1 MPCPDGYY
9 GNMNQTIRQE
19 PNKDADK
26 QMSGLRESQKAGRRK
41 RILQA
46 ARQHFMERGYEAA
59 TIEAI
64 AETAEVS
71 AVTVFNHYGTKG
83 GLLLALVGESD
94 SILVEKIYEIL
105 GNPQPDPLEAILAVS
120 GAICRHAL
128 EYLRK
133 PVWRHVIATAVI
145 EGNSEFGRGY
155 AALDRELVRM
165 LASLL
170 EILRD
175 RGRLPADYPCA
186 VAAAMLY
193 NLHNA
198 RFIEFVSD
206 DDMPLETFDSKV
218 RQDIACAM
226 GSAVTT

>member
-1 MPCPDGYY
+1 
-9 GNMNQTIRQE
+9 
-19 PNKDADK
+19 
-26 QMSGLRESQKAGRRK
+26 MSGLRESQKAGRRK
-41 RILQA
+41 RILEA
-46 ARQHFMERGYEAA
+46 AREHFMERGFEAT

-83 GLLLALVGESD
+83 GVLLALVGESD
-94 SILVEKIYEIL
+94 SILIEKI
-105 GNPQPDPLEAILAVS
+105 GAILADPPADPLQAVLGFS

-133 PVWRHVIATAVI
+133 PIWRHVIATAVI
-145 EGNSEFGRGY
+145 EGSSEFGRGY

-165 LASLL
+165 LAGLL

-175 RGRLPADYPCA
+175 RGRLPADYPCT
-186 VAAAMLY
+186 VAAGVLY

-198 RFIEFVSD
+198 RFVEFMSD
-206 DDMPLETFDSKV
+206 DEMSTKTFDDLV
-218 RQDIACAM
+218 RLDIAYAM
-226 GSAVTT
+226 RDAVRP

>member
-1 MPCPDGYY
+1 
-9 GNMNQTIRQE
+9 
-19 PNKDADK
+19 
-26 QMSGLRESQKAGRRK
+26 MSGLRESQKAGRR
-41 RILQA
+41 RQILKA

-83 GLLLALVGESD
+83 GVLLALVGESD
-94 SILVEKIYEIL
+94 SILIGKINEIL
-105 GNPQPDPLEAILAVS
+105 ADPSPDPLEAVLRFSRV
-120 GAICRHAL
+120 ICRHAL
-128 EYLRK
+128 EYLHK

-170 EILRD
+170 DILRD
-175 RGRLPADYPCA
+175 RGHLTADYPSGVPA
-186 VAAAMLY
+186 GVLY

-198 RFIEFVSD
+198 RFIEFMSD
-206 DDMPLETFDSKV
+206 DEMPLETFDELV
-218 RQDIACAM
+218 RADIAYAM
-226 GSAVTT
+226 SEGVTP

>member
-1 MPCPDGYY
+1 
-9 GNMNQTIRQE
+9 
-19 PNKDADK
+19 
-26 QMSGLRESQKAGRRK
+26 MSGLRESQKAGRRK

-46 ARQHFMERGYEAA
+46 ARRHFMERGYEAA

-71 AVTVFNHYGTKG
+71 SVTVFNHYGTKG
-83 GLLLALVGESD
+83 GVLLALVGESD
-94 SILVEKIYEIL
+94 SILIEKIYAIL
-105 GNPQPDPLEAILAVS
+105 AGPPADPLEAVLAFS

-128 EYLRK
+128 DYLRK

-145 EGNSEFGRGY
+145 EGSSEFGRGY

-170 EILRD
+170 EILRE
-175 RGRLPADYPCA
+175 RRRLPADYPCA
-186 VAAAMLY
+186 IAAGVLY

-198 RFIEFVSD
+198 RFVEFMSD
-206 DDMPLETFDSKV
+206 DEMSLQAFDELV
-218 RQDIACAM
+218 RLDIAYAM
-226 GSAVTT
+226 RDAVRP

>member
-1 MPCPDGYY
+1 
-9 GNMNQTIRQE
+9 
-19 PNKDADK
+19 
-26 QMSGLRESQKAGRRK
+26 MSGLRESQKAGRRK
-41 RILQA
+41 RILEA
-46 ARQHFMERGYEAA
+46 AREHFMERGFEAA

-83 GLLLALVGESD
+83 GVLLALVGESD
-94 SILVEKIYEIL
+94 SILIEKI
-105 GNPQPDPLEAILAVS
+105 GAILADPPADPLQAVLGFS

-133 PVWRHVIATAVI
+133 PIWRHVIATAVI
-145 EGNSEFGRGY
+145 EGSSEFGRGY

-175 RGRLPADYPCA
+175 RGRLPAAYPCA
-186 VAAAMLY
+186 VAAGVLY

-198 RFIEFVSD
+198 RFVEFMSD
-206 DDMPLETFDSKV
+206 DEMSMKTFDDLV
-218 RQDIACAM
+218 RLDIAYAM
-226 GSAVTT
+226 RDAVRP

>member
-1 MPCPDGYY
+1 
-9 GNMNQTIRQE
+9 
-19 PNKDADK
+19 
-26 QMSGLRESQKAGRRK
+26 MSGLRESQKAGRRK
-41 RILQA
+41 RILEA
-46 ARQHFMERGYEAA
+46 AREHFMERGFEAT

-83 GLLLALVGESD
+83 GVLLALVGESD
-94 SILVEKIYEIL
+94 SILIEKI
-105 GNPQPDPLEAILAVS
+105 GAILADPPADPLQTVLAFS

-133 PVWRHVIATAVI
+133 PIWRHVIATAVI
-145 EGNSEFGRGY
+145 EGSSEFGRGY

-175 RGRLPADYPCA
+175 RGRLPAAYPCA
-186 VAAAMLY
+186 VAAGVLY

-198 RFIEFVSD
+198 RFVEFMSD
-206 DDMPLETFDSKV
+206 DEMSMKTFDDLV
-218 RQDIACAM
+218 RLDIAYAM
-226 GSAVTT
+226 RDAVTP

>member
-1 MPCPDGYY
+1 
-9 GNMNQTIRQE
+9 
-19 PNKDADK
+19 
-26 QMSGLRESQKAGRRK
+26 MSGLRESQKAGRR
-41 RILQA
+41 RQILKA
-46 ARQHFMERGYEAA
+46 ARRHFMERGYEAA

-71 AVTVFNHYGTKG
+71 AVTIFNHYGTKG
-83 GLLLALVGESD
+83 GVLLALVSESD
-94 SILVEKIYEIL
+94 SILIGKINEIL
-105 GNPQPDPLEAILAVS
+105 GDPPSDPLEAVLGFS
-120 GAICRHAL
+120 RAICRHAL
-128 EYLRK
+128 EYLKK

-155 AALDRELVRM
+155 AALDQELIRM

-186 VAAAMLY
+186 VAAGVLY

-198 RFIEFVSD
+198 RFIEFMSD
-206 DDMPLETFDSKV
+206 DEMPLETFDELV
-218 RQDIACAM
+218 RQDIAYAM
-226 GSAVTT
+226 EEGVKP

>member
-1 MPCPDGYY
+1 
-9 GNMNQTIRQE
+9 
-19 PNKDADK
+19 
-26 QMSGLRESQKAGRRK
+26 
-41 RILQA
+41 
-46 ARQHFMERGYEAA
+46 MERGYEAA

-83 GLLLALVGESD
+83 GVLLALVGESD
-94 SILVEKIYEIL
+94 SILIGKIHEIL
-105 GNPQPDPLEAILAVS
+105 ADSPSDPLEAVLAFS
-120 GAICRHAL
+120 EAICRHAL
-128 EYLRK
+128 DYLRK

-155 AALDRELVRM
+155 AALDRELMRM

-175 RGRLPADYPCA
+175 RGHLPAGYPCT
-186 VAAAMLY
+186 VAAGVLY

-198 RFIEFVSD
+198 RFVEFMSND
-206 DDMPLETFDSKV
+206 EMPLETFDELV
-218 RQDIACAM
+218 CADIAYAM
-226 GSAVTT
+226 GEG

>member
-1 MPCPDGYY
+1 
-9 GNMNQTIRQE
+9 
-19 PNKDADK
+19 
-26 QMSGLRESQKAGRRK
+26 MSGLRESQKAGRRK
-41 RILQA
+41 RILEA
-46 ARQHFMERGYEAA
+46 AREHFMERGFEAT

-83 GLLLALVGESD
+83 GVLLALVGESD
-94 SILVEKIYEIL
+94 SILIEKI
-105 GNPQPDPLEAILAVS
+105 GAILADPPADPLQAVLGFS

-133 PVWRHVIATAVI
+133 PIWRHVIATAVI
-145 EGNSEFGRGY
+145 EGSSEFGRGY

-175 RGRLPADYPCA
+175 RGRLPAAYPCA
-186 VAAAMLY
+186 VAAGVLY

-198 RFIEFVSD
+198 RFVEFMSD
-206 DDMPLETFDSKV
+206 NEMSMETFDDLV
-218 RQDIACAM
+218 RLDIAYAM
-226 GSAVTT
+226 RDAVRP

>member
-1 MPCPDGYY
+1 
-9 GNMNQTIRQE
+9 
-19 PNKDADK
+19 
-26 QMSGLRESQKAGRRK
+26 MSGLRESQKAGRRK

-46 ARQHFMERGYEAA
+46 ARQNFLERGYEAA

-94 SILVEKIYEIL
+94 SILIEKIYDIL
-105 GNPQPDPLEAILAVS
+105 ADPPSNPLEAVLTFS
-120 GAICRHAL
+120 RAICRHAL
-128 EYLRK
+128 DYLHK

-145 EGNSEFGRGY
+145 EGSSEFGRGY

-170 EILRD
+170 GILRD
-175 RGRLPADYPCA
+175 RGRLPKDYPCA
-186 VAAAMLY
+186 IAAGMLY

-198 RFIEFVSD
+198 RFIEFMSD
-206 DDMPLETFDSKV
+206 DEMTLDSFDDLV

-226 GSAVTT
+226 GDAVSP

>member
-1 MPCPDGYY
+1 
-9 GNMNQTIRQE
+9 
-19 PNKDADK
+19 
-26 QMSGLRESQKAGRRK
+26 MSGLRESQKAGRRK

-46 ARQHFMERGYEAA
+46 ARQQFMERGYESA
-59 TIEAI
+59 TVEAI
-64 AETAEVS
+64 AEAAEVS

-94 SILVEKIYEIL
+94 SILIEKIYDIL
-105 GNPQPDPLEAILAVS
+105 GNPPQDPLEAVLSFS

-133 PVWRHVIATAVI
+133 PIWRHVIATAVI

-175 RGRLPADYPCA
+175 RGRLPANYPCA
-186 VAAAMLY
+186 VAAGVLY

-198 RFIEFVSD
+198 RFVEFMSD
-206 DDMPLETFDSKV
+206 DEMTLETFDDLV
-218 RQDIACAM
+218 RQDITCAM
-226 GSAVTT
+226 GTAVKP